1 MRRLIWIFLGILVMT
16 GCNRGTPGESE
27 TRRMKTPSQT
37 KYASG
42 FNVIDR
48 GQYKIVEV
56 YDPWQNSKGTTFSY
70 VLATDPGMVP
80 DSLGKLIYIKTPVKR
95 VITLSTTH
103 VSMIH
108 QLGEAQSIKGVSGTR
123 FIYNPE
129 IRGRIA
135 AGEVED
141 VGYDQGLNYE
151 SIVRLEP
158 DVLFMYG
165 VEGSVMAT
173 SEKLKELGI
182 PVVFCGDY
190 LESHPLGKAEWIRF
204 FSLFYKLEDQAD
216 LFYHGIDSSYSAR
229 TDLTK
234 QVREKPLVL
243 NGLPWKN
250 TWYIAGGKS
259 FAAQLIKD
267 AGGHYLWQDNNSV
280 EAVPMDLESVYA
292 RAVRAH
298 IWINPGAA
306 TSLNELHQFDERF
319 NDLPVLQQGM
329 VFNNNARLNS
339 TGGNDY
345 WESATVRPDLLLSDL
360 IAIFHPELL
369 SDHRFIY
376 YRQLK

>member
-1 MRRLIWIFLGILVMT
+1 MKRLFWIFFAMLSMA
-16 GCNRGTPGESE
+16 GCNRGNPLASE
-27 TRRMKTPSQT
+27 NQRVKNPSQT

-42 FNVIDR
+42 FNVVDR
-48 GQYKIVEV
+48 GPFKIAEV
-56 YDPWQNSKGTTFSY
+56 YNPWQNSKGTTFSY
-70 VLATDPGMVP
+70 VLAPDPGMVP
-80 DSLGKLIYIKTPVKR
+80 DSLSNLVYIKTPVKR

-103 VSMIH
+103 VAMIQ

-123 FIYNPE
+123 YIYNPE
-129 IRGRIA
+129 IRYRID

-165 VEGSVMAT
+165 VEGSVLAT
-173 SEKLKELGI
+173 AEKLKELGI

-204 FSLFYKLEDQAD
+204 FSLFYNLEDRAD
-216 LFYHGIDSSYSAR
+216 QFFLGIDSSYSAW
-229 TDLTK
+229 TELAL
-234 QVREKPLVL
+234 QVQKKPMVL
-243 NGLPWKN
+243 NGLPWKD

-267 AGGHYLWQDNNSV
+267 AGGHYLWKDNNSM
-280 EAVPMDLESVYA
+280 EAIPMDLETVYA
-292 RAVRAH
+292 RAVGAH

-306 TSLNELHQFDERF
+306 TSLHELFQFDERF

-345 WESATVRPDLLLSDL
+345 WESATVRPDLLLADL

-369 SDHRFIY
+369 SDHRYIY